1 MKLSSAALSSVRD
14 LLLKQGFS
22 PEQAER
28 VLGRS
33 TSERGDILVDTLATA
48 VLEAADVRAAGS
60 RKLLVSRDQRPQLEG
75 LLASL
80 NVPPE
85 SIPPLTQQAQTS
97 TGDVDV
103 ARLTTGL
110 QSLFPDLK
118 SVDLVNLLK
127 SHGISMKEQGALSL
141 NDQGQAKP
149 SIGGAR
155 SGTAAPQMNHE
166 QRLELASRLRQEG
179 VLPEQV
185 KSLLERL
192 PARTQGN
199 DSTTSSQRFSGGIKN
214 RLANAPQL
222 TAKLAEASPAGNKQM
237 PRGPFAKGDAGA
249 TVINS
254 SPSGRTENGQRAE
267 AFTSSGTTGAADNG
281 REGMIRWLLSKSQP
295 RVAGT
300 HQESVRDGVPSQ
312 ESAATDSAQ
321 GEPATTGQKQAGG
334 TENDQPAEAFTSS
347 GTTGPADSGR
357 EGMIRWLLSKFQPP
371 VAGTHQESVRDGVP
385 SQESAATDSAQGEPA
400 TTGQKQAAVEK
411 RLGGIPSDR
420 PGADAEKTPRSSLP
434 SGQAALPSDGNGEP
448 VSSRGPL
455 LEALGMV
462 GTEGSPR
469 PATETSSLPAQA
481 PMSTQN
487 PDLEPYLQLGQRLV
501 NMTATGEYLT
511 RLDLH
516 PPDLGRIN
524 VEIRLEDSRLKVALV
539 TQNPGVKELME
550 THIQELRQHLSQNN
564 LHLEQFR
571 VTVAPDFSAFQQ
583 SHQERLWGEKAGGQQ
598 TDKTVVPTT
607 DVEGPEEM
615 ALRHG
620 LSLNDHR
627 IDLFA

>member
-254 SPSGRTENGQRAE
+254 SPSGR
-267 AFTSSGTTGAADNG
+267 
-281 REGMIRWLLSKSQP
+281 
-295 RVAGT
+295 
-300 HQESVRDGVPSQ
+300 
-312 ESAATDSAQ
+312 
-321 GEPATTGQKQAGG
+321 